1 MKYCVVVANGSR
13 ARFFSLQNSEIPQVE
28 AGPTLVEH
36 GEVADPQ
43 LQQKPH
49 DLWSER
55 SGRNRSSSG
64 GRSHGYD
71 DHRDQHSAEMERRF
85 VQSVAERGARFAR
98 KEKATTVLVVGNNRQ
113 LPALSES
120 MNGLLQGKARIQG
133 YSKDLAKLSASALHD
148 HLAKEG
154 LLPRR
159 RAGI

>member
-13 ARFFSLQNSEIPQVE
+13 ARFFSLQNCEIPEVE
-28 AGPTLVEH
+28 AGPNLVEH
-36 GEVADPQ
+36 GEVTDPQ
-43 LQQKPH
+43 LKQKAH

-71 DHRDQHSAEMERRF
+71 DHRDQHSAEIERRF
-85 VQSVAERGARFAR
+85 VQSVAERSARLAR
-98 KEKATTVLVVGNNRQ
+98 KEQATTVLVVGNNRQ

-120 MNGLLQGKARIQG
+120 LHSLLRGKAEIQG
-133 YSKDLAKLSASALHD
+133 YSKDLAKLSPSALHD